1 MYGGYSM
8 STVVHVTHEAVQK
21 VGGIGAV
28 LHGLITAKAY
38 EQAIGR
44 TVLAGPVFEGD
55 GPDRL
60 GPEGEVLYSS
70 LDGIYGSEHA
80 DAFREIEG
88 QFGVGMVYGRRAFE
102 DRASGV
108 RAHPEVLLVEVS
120 RTNRDPLNRFKRRL
134 YERFG
139 LQSDRYESAW
149 DYEQYVRIAEPAYAA
164 LQALLDPGDM
174 PCFVIAHEF
183 MGMPTALK
191 AAMEGDSGFRTI
203 FYAHEAAPMRR
214 LVEDHPGHDTMF
226 YNVMTR
232 ARAEAQYVEDVF
244 GPQGD
249 FFKHALVTR
258 SRFCDRL
265 FAVGD
270 YTKKELRFL
279 GSAFEDAPVDLVY
292 NGIPTFEI
300 SPEENQK
307 AKSLLQEYTEN
318 LLGYR
323 PSYVFSHVTRLV
335 ISKGLWRDFKVLA
348 HLDESFAAQG
358 KTGVLFILS
367 TQGGP
372 RSSEEVLKME
382 EEYGWPAH
390 HRDGY
395 PDLIH
400 GERFFHLGVEDYNR
414 TAKAIRIVFVNQF
427 GWSRAACGGR
437 MPEEM
442 TFMDLRKGT
451 DVEFGQSVYE
461 PFGIA
466 QVEPLSFGALCVVS
480 NVCGCVG
487 FVDRVTDGERGN
499 VIVADYT
506 KLDRPDRSIE
516 ELRSIGIPQR
526 DEVEALNSR
535 EVAQEILR
543 RLPQSD
549 EDAERMLAEGYRT
562 ASKMSWEV
570 VVQDYFLPGLSRADK

>member
-1 MYGGYSM
+1 M
-8 STVVHVTHEAVQK
+8 
-21 VGGIGAV
+21 
-28 LHGLITAKAY
+28 ITARAY
-38 EQAIGR
+38 EGAIRR
-44 TVLAGPVFEGD
+44 TILVGPLFGGD
-55 GPDRL
+55 GSDRL
-60 GPEGEVLYSS
+60 GPGGEVLYSS
-70 LDGIYGSEHA
+70 IDGVYGSEHA
-80 DAFREIEG
+80 DTFREIER
-88 QFGVGMVYGRRAFE
+88 QFGVGLVYGRRVFE
-102 DRASGV
+102 DKASGV
-108 RAHPEVLLVEVS
+108 RTHPEVLLVDVS
-120 RTNRDPLNRFKRRL
+120 RANLDPLNRFKHRL

-164 LQALLDPGDM
+164 LQALLDPEDL
-174 PCFVIAHEF
+174 PCFVISHEF

-191 AAMEGDSGFRTI
+191 TVLEGAPGFRTI

-214 LVEDHPGHDTMF
+214 LVEDNPGHDTMF
-226 YNVMTR
+226 YNVMAR
-232 ARAEAQYVEDVF
+232 ARAETKYVEDIF

-258 SRFCDRL
+258 SQFCDRL

-270 YTKKELRFL
+270 YTEEELRFL
-279 GSAFEDAPVDLVY
+279 GPAFEDAPVDLVY

-300 SPEENQK
+300 SPEESRK
-307 AKSLLQEYTEN
+307 AKALLQEYTEN

-335 ISKGLWRDFKVLA
+335 ISKGLWRDFKVLS
-348 HLDESFAAQG
+348 HLDKSFAAQG

-372 RSSEEVLKME
+372 RSPEDVLKME
-382 EEYGWPAH
+382 KEYGWPTH

-427 GWSRAACGGR
+427 GWGRAACGER

-442 TFMDLRKGT
+442 AFMDLRKGT
-451 DVEFGQSVYE
+451 DLEFGQSVYE

-487 FVDRVTDGERGN
+487 FVDRVTDGEMSN

-506 KLDRPDRSIE
+506 KLDGPERSPDQ
-516 ELRSIGIPQR
+516 LLAIGMAER
-526 DEVEALNSR
+526 DEIEALNSR
-535 EVAQEILR
+535 EVAEEILR

-549 EDAERMLAEGYRT
+549 EDEERMLAEGYRT
-562 ASKMSWEV
+562 ASKMSWEIV
-570 VVQDYFLPGLSRADK
+570 VRDYLLPGLHRADTQ

>member
-1 MYGGYSM
+1 MP
-8 STVVHVTHEAVQK
+8 TVVHVTHEAVQK

-28 LHGLITAKAY
+28 LHGLITARAY

-44 TVLAGPVFEGD
+44 TILVGPVFGGE

-60 GPEGEVLYSS
+60 GPGGEVLYSS
-70 LDGIYGSEHA
+70 LDGIYRSEHT
-80 DAFREIEG
+80 DAFLEIERR
-88 QFGVGMVYGRRAFE
+88 FDVGIVYGHRAFE

-108 RAHPEVLLVEVS
+108 LARPEVLLVEVS
-120 RTNRDPLNRFKRRL
+120 RTDLEPLNRFKRRL
-134 YERFG
+134 YNRFG
-139 LQSDRYESAW
+139 LRSDRYESMW
-149 DYEQYVRIAEPAYAA
+149 DYEQYVRIAEPAYDA
-164 LQALLDPGDM
+164 LRILLGTKDM
-174 PCFVIAHEF
+174 PCFVIGHEF
-183 MGMPTALK
+183 MGVPTALK
-191 AAMEGDSGFRTI
+191 TIMEGDSGFRTI
-203 FYAHEAAPMRR
+203 FYAHETAPMRR

-226 YNVMTR
+226 YNVMDR
-232 ARAEAQYVEDVF
+232 ATAEGKYVQDVF
-244 GPQGD
+244 GPQDD
-249 FFKHALVTR
+249 FFEHALVAR
-258 SRFCDRL
+258 SRSCDRL
-265 FAVGD
+265 FAVGE
-270 YTKKELRFL
+270 YTARELRFMAPEF
-279 GSAFEDAPVDLVY
+279 SDAPVDLVY

-300 SPEENQK
+300 SPEENRN
-307 AKSLLQEYTEN
+307 AKRQLQRYAEN

-335 ISKGLWRDFKVLA
+335 VSKGLWRDFKVLA
-348 HLDESFAAQG
+348 HLDEAFAAAG

-367 TQGGP
+367 TQGGA
-372 RSSEEVLKME
+372 RSPQDVLEME
-382 EEYGWPAH
+382 EEYGWPVH

-400 GERFFHLGVEDYNR
+400 GERFLHLGVESYNR
-414 TAKAIRIVFVNQF
+414 TAKAIRAVFVNQF
-427 GWSRAACGGR
+427 GWGQDACGRR

-487 FVDRVTDGERGN
+487 FVDRATDGEMGN

-506 KLDRPDRSIE
+506 RLEAPDMPLE
-516 ELRSIGIPQR
+516 ELLTIGMPQR
-526 DEVEALNSR
+526 DEIEARNSR
-535 EVAQEILR
+535 EVAEEILQ
-543 RLPQSD
+543 RLPDSD
-549 EDAERMLAEGYRT
+549 EDTERMLAEGYRV

-570 VVQDYFLPGLSRADK
+570 VVRDYFLPGLAHADTD